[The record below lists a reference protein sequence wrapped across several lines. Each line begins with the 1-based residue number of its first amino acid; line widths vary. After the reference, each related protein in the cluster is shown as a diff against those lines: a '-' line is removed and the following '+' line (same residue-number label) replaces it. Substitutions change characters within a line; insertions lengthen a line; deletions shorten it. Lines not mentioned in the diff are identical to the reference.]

1 MRTGLLTIQCMFECL
16 SDRRTTQRDGAFV
29 DILFLEDLIVLG
41 RPDFISIL
49 MVILPSHPKGENPL
63 IV

>member
-1 MRTGLLTIQCMFECL
+1 MFECL
-16 SDRRTTQRDGAFV
+16 SDRRTTHRDGAFV

>member
-16 SDRRTTQRDGAFV
+16 SDRRTHRAGALV
-29 DILFLEDLIVLG
+29 DKLFLEDLIVLG
-41 RPDFISIL
+41 RYDFISIL
-49 MVILPSHPKGENPL
+49 TVILPGHPKGENPL

>member
-1 MRTGLLTIQCMFECL
+1 MFECL
-16 SDRRTTQRDGAFV
+16 SDRRTHRAGALV

-49 MVILPSHPKGENPL
+49 TVILPGHPKGENPL